1 MNLFRL
7 DKVGMVKNN
16 AHRVKTDKKL
26 HGGLR
31 QRTANSTLVQL
42 GNPDLRA
49 TGVYHPSTM
58 KRKGNLHPELLR
70 NTTAETLRS
79 IVERMTYK
87 QASSSTKTDEEYW
100 SAEATSQ
107 RVIELVKTL
116 AADDPERFQQMKL
129 GFIKGFN
136 DAQALYGG
144 KLPEVCRKTFNL
156 AIEVFDSW
164 MANKDNP

>member
-7 DKVGMVKNN
+7 DKVDIPKNN
-16 AHRVKTDKKL
+16 PHRVKNDKQFYS
-26 HGGLR
+26 GRR
-31 QRTANSTLVQL
+31 QRTANSTQVQL
-42 GNPDLRA
+42 GNPDLTA
-49 TGVYHPSTM
+49 TGVYHPSTI
-58 KRKGNLHPELLR
+58 KRKGTLRPELLR

-87 QASSSTKTDEEYW
+87 QALSSSKKDEEYW
-100 SAEATSQ
+100 SAKATSQ
-107 RVIELVKTL
+107 RVVELVKTL

-136 DAQALYGG
+136 DAQALYGD

-164 MANKDNP
+164 MANKR